1 MITKKSAQMYCQTGS
16 PSFPVV
22 EATIQSAH
30 NAMMAGNLTCS
41 QLVSSYIQR
50 ISAYDRLTNAV
61 REIVTDVMNTAAS
74 MDVMLA
80 AYNANGTA
88 LPLLFCVPIL
98 IKDNFDATDGHLA
111 TANGAVALLDNFPSM
126 DATEVAQAKAYG
138 AIILAHGNMAEW
150 AFTNA
155 ISIGSAYGVVRNP
168 YSLDRSTA
176 GSSGGPA
183 AGASANYAMISMGT
197 DTGNSIRGPSGHQ
210 GLVGLR
216 SSIGQTS
223 RAGIIPLQLN
233 RDIGG
238 PIGRT
243 VTDVAKLF
251 TALTDFSMFPQGYDP
266 RDPVPPQ
273 LHPPLQLHPIPHCQW
288 PSGAMIVQNFTI
300 VGNSLGDAPWSGYI
314 PITSTYSNGTV
325 YNTSHFGFNNGSW
338 YTGYGA
344 AGKWEPTSQGA
355 CPNFRED
362 LNTYL
367 STAGSNSKSLL
378 QIYEGG
384 LYHPSVTKSI
394 TGPLFTNNFSTS
406 AVLQQNASIAAGYVC
421 TCGEFYNNP
430 CRAEM
435 RARLISSMDAMN
447 LDAFIYPGWG
457 NPPRLI
463 GDLSQA
469 GNTPL
474 GDFSQGLLPSTG
486 APGIVVPMGLHT
498 TLGTPTTL
506 QIGARP
512 FNESTL
518 IQIAYAYEQLTMHRE
533 PPQLFPE
540 CVNPVVATSTNT
552 AGTGTATAG

>member
-1 MITKKSAQMYCQTGS
+1 MGPLTSAFGDFNGSNSGYVMSQTASNDVLKMLRATTSLLLLGTLLFAEQATAQFDYNSTLLGTVTTFINVSTIPAYAGGNNFLFDNYNAEMITKKSAQMYCQTGS

-30 NAMMAGNLTCS
+30 N
-41 QLVSSYIQR
+41 R

-266 RDPVPPQ
+266 RDP
-273 LHPPLQLHPIPHCQW
+273 
-288 PSGAMIVQNFTI
+288 
-300 VGNSLGDAPWSGYI
+300 
-314 PITSTYSNGTV
+314 
-325 YNTSHFGFNNGSW
+325 
-338 YTGYGA
+338 
-344 AGKWEPTSQGA
+344 
-355 CPNFRED
+355 
-362 LNTYL
+362 
-367 STAGSNSKSLL
+367 
-378 QIYEGG
+378 
-384 LYHPSVTKSI
+384 
-394 TGPLFTNNFSTS
+394 
-406 AVLQQNASIAAGYVC
+406 
-421 TCGEFYNNP
+421 
-430 CRAEM
+430 
-435 RARLISSMDAMN
+435 
-447 LDAFIYPGWG
+447 
-457 NPPRLI
+457 
-463 GDLSQA
+463 
-469 GNTPL
+469 
-474 GDFSQGLLPSTG
+474 
-486 APGIVVPMGLHT
+486 
-498 TLGTPTTL
+498 
-506 QIGARP
+506 
-512 FNESTL
+512 
-518 IQIAYAYEQLTMHRE
+518 
-533 PPQLFPE
+533 
-540 CVNPVVATSTNT
+540 
-552 AGTGTATAG
+552 